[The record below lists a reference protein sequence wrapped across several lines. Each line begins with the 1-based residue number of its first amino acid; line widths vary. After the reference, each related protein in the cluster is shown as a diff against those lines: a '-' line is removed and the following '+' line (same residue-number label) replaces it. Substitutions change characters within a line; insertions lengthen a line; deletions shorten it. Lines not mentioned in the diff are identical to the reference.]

1 MDGFSGS
8 SVGTLDLYLPEY
20 PDQDAFL
27 PSISPVSA
35 VNPAALMRNVTF
47 WSQEIEPRASKALT
61 SSFLNPCNQCES
73 TGTSNGHH
81 LIKINDVRPEPTPR
95 KGHNKSRR
103 GCYSCKARRV
113 KVYQTPLH
121 KTEN

>member
-1 MDGFSGS
+1 MDGSSGS
-8 SVGTLDLYLPEY
+8 SVGTLDLDLPEY
-20 PDQDAFL
+20 SNQDAFL

-35 VNPAALMRNVTF
+35 VNPAALMRNVTC
-47 WSQEIEPRASKALT
+47 WSQEIEPRASKVPM
-61 SSFLNPCNQCES
+61 SSFLNPRNQCES

-81 LIKINDVRPEPTPR
+81 PIKINDVRPEPTPR

-103 GCYSCKARRV
+103 GCHSCKARRV

-121 KTEN
+121 NTKN